1 MTVNDAELRKI
12 ASERRYVT
20 IVFVDL
26 VGYTQLSEQ
35 LDPEDLRVVQRR
47 YQQLT
52 LATMERYGGFV
63 ASYTGDGVLIFF
75 GYPIAR
81 SNDAERAARAALELM
96 ERLKT
101 LSTAVGDTIV
111 PQVAARAG
119 IHSGLVV
126 MEPTRLSGGSS
137 ELGAVGEAVNLAAR
151 LQAEAQPGAVV
162 ASREIVELTDG
173 LFEVDQLGPRP
184 IRGLSREVE
193 IFQINGE
200 RLGTTRRRDGMASGA
215 TVLAGREACLERILE
230 RWAVATTEKRSQ
242 FVLVAGDAGTGKTR
256 VISEICGH
264 PEFAKAAILSTY
276 CHELFASTPLYPV
289 ASFLW
294 ARAGLKFED
303 DDEARNDKIGALLS
317 EIGMNTPEN
326 NEIAASLL
334 GLAATGIREQFAP
347 APTLFKRKQFEFII
361 SVIARTARRQ
371 PTLVVIEDTHWLDP
385 SSAELLRELLASVG
399 SDPMLVIATTRPFPR
414 GEGLPQPDDSMTLE
428 PLSGEQCLAL
438 ARSIPG
444 ADTLPEEKI
453 ARAVAAAEGVPLFVE
468 QFVLSLID
476 EQVQAPNQ
484 SRRSDVPLLLAQM
497 MSERL
502 DRRPG
507 ARPIVQAA
515 ACIGRSFTPAF
526 LARILDEPVEEVI
539 EPIEA
544 LVEAEILLPRRFG
557 AEIRYEFRH
566 SLLQRIAHES
576 MLTRE
581 RRLIHNRILGLL
593 DRGGGSDIPLA
604 EVIAHHLTEAGR
616 FQEAVQAWL
625 QAGVSAS
632 HRSAHQEA
640 IEHIRRGLALLGKLP
655 DARAQAELE
664 LGLQTALIG
673 STTAAQG
680 PTSASLL
687 QCCERGLEL
696 CAGGALSSHAF
707 PFLFGK
713 FTFANCRGDIPAA
726 TTLAEGFLEQ
736 SEISQYE
743 SGKAIG
749 HRLVAM
755 MQLGQGEVLPAIEH
769 LEQSLI
775 AGGRDRSDA
784 SMFMFGQNTEI
795 HTKSLLSLAHFCRG
809 NIDESLQ
816 IGVEALR
823 SADALRHPHSA
834 AMPMSYVGGWVFGLS
849 NATDALLQE
858 AGRLVAL
865 SEQHRLQ
872 GFRAHGAAFLGWGL
886 CQKGDVARG
895 AAIMAQA
902 IAGFDSVGYVLSL
915 SGYLANL
922 AHAQLRLGQVEAAEA
937 TCRRALALM
946 SQSGNRWLEPELHR
960 IEALIA
966 AQSSASRQQ
975 EAEGLFRHAVQRAE
989 ALNAPVLEYRCLTS
1003 LRDHLG
1009 PDGLESEARLRLE
1022 TLSAFDTLPA
1032 RVVAAYRG
1040 DGASPAATRPA
1051 AG

>member
-1 MTVNDAELRKI
+1 MTVSEPDLRRI

-26 VGYTQLSEQ
+26 VGYTRLSEQ

-52 LATMERYGGFV
+52 LQTMERYGGFV

-81 SNDAERAARAALELM
+81 GNDAERAARAALELM

-101 LSTAVGDTIV
+101 LNTVVGDTVV
-111 PQVAARAG
+111 PEVTARAG
-119 IHSGLVV
+119 IHCGLVV

-173 LFEVDQLGPRP
+173 LFEVGQLGARP
-184 IRGLSREVE
+184 IRGLSREIE
-193 IFQINGE
+193 IFHIIGE
-200 RLGTTRRRDGMASGA
+200 RLGSTRRKDGMASGA

-230 RWAVATTEKRSQ
+230 RWNHATTEQRSQ
-242 FVLVAGDAGTGKTR
+242 FVLVSGDAGAGKTR
-256 VISEICGH
+256 VISEICSH
-264 PEFAKAAILSTY
+264 PEFAKAAILATY

-303 DDEARNDKIGALLS
+303 EDETRNDKIAALLS
-317 EIGMNTPEN
+317 EIGLNTPEN

-385 SSAELLRELLASVG
+385 SSAELLRELMASVADA
-399 SDPMLVIATTRPFPR
+399 SMLVIATTRPFPR
-414 GEGLPQPDDSMTLE
+414 GEKLPRPDDSMSLE
-428 PLSGEQCLAL
+428 PLSGEQCLML

-444 ADTLPEEKI
+444 ADLLPDEKI
-453 ARAVAAAEGVPLFVE
+453 AQAVAAAEGVPLFVE
-468 QFVLSLID
+468 QLVLSLID
-476 EQVQAPNQ
+476 EQVQAPHQ

-526 LARILDEPVEEVI
+526 LARILDSEIGNVI

-557 AEIRYEFRH
+557 VEIRYEFRH

-581 RRLIHNRILGLL
+581 RRLIHDRILHLL
-593 DRGGGSDIPLA
+593 DRGLGSDIPLP

-616 FQEAVQAWL
+616 FQEAAQAWL
-625 QAGVSAS
+625 QAGLNAS
-632 HRSAHQEA
+632 QRSAHPEA
-640 IEHIRRGLALLGKLP
+640 IEHIRRGLALLGKLR
-655 DARAQAELE
+655 DRQVQAEFE
-664 LGLQTALIG
+664 LNLQAALIG
-673 STTAAQG
+673 SITAAQG

-696 CAGGALSSHAF
+696 CAGREPSAHAF

-713 FTFANCRGDIPAA
+713 FTFANCRGDVPAA
-726 TTLAEGFLEQ
+726 TAMAEDFLKQ
-736 SEISQYE
+736 SNEVGYE
-743 SGKAIG
+743 AGKAIG
-749 HRLVAM
+749 HRLIGMVL
-755 MQLGQGEVLPAIEH
+755 LGQGQARQAAEH
-769 LEQSLI
+769 LERSLF
-775 AGGRDRSDA
+775 AGERDRSDA
-784 SMFMFGQNTEI
+784 STFMFGQNTEI
-795 HTKSLLSLAHFCRG
+795 HTKSLLSLAHFSLG
-809 NIDESLQ
+809 NIESSLRV
-816 IGVEALR
+816 GVEALR

-834 AMPMSYVGGWVFGLS
+834 AIPMSYVGGWVFGLS
-849 NATDALLQE
+849 NATDALMQE

-865 SEQHRLQ
+865 SEQHRLE

-886 CQKGDVARG
+886 CQKGDLARG
-895 AAIMAQA
+895 AAIMQQA
-902 IAGFDSVGYVLSL
+902 IAGFDSVDYVLSL

-922 AHAQLRLGQVEAAEA
+922 AHAQLRLGQVDAAEA
-937 TCRRALALM
+937 TCQRALDLM
-946 SQSGNRWLEPELHR
+946 SRSGNCWLEPELHR
-960 IEALIA
+960 IAALIA
-966 AQSSASRQQ
+966 EQGPAARRQ
-975 EAEGLFRHAVQRAE
+975 EAPGMFRQAVQRARD
-989 ALNAPVLEYRCLTS
+989 LNAPVFEYRCLIS

-1009 PDGLESEARLRLE
+1009 SAGLDDDMATRLAD
-1022 TLSAFDTLPA
+1022 LSSFGELPE
-1032 RVVAAYRG
+1032 RVAAAYRLN
-1040 DGASPAATRPA
+1040 GARPA
-1051 AG
+1051 AA

>member
-1 MTVNDAELRKI
+1 MTVSDPDLRKI

-75 GYPIAR
+75 GYPTAR
-81 SNDAERAARAALELM
+81 DNDAERAARAALELM

-101 LSTAVGDTIV
+101 LNTTVGDTVV
-111 PQVAARAG
+111 PTVTARAG

-162 ASREIVELTDG
+162 ATREIVELTDG
-173 LFEVDQLGPRP
+173 LFEVGQLGARP
-184 IRGLSREVE
+184 IRGLSREIEV
-193 IFQINGE
+193 FQIVGE
-200 RLGTTRRRDGMASGA
+200 RLGTTRRKDGVASGA

-230 RWAVATTEKRSQ
+230 RWAVAQTEKRAQ
-242 FVLVAGDAGTGKTR
+242 FVVVKGDAGAGKTR
-256 VISEICGH
+256 VISEICAH
-264 PEFAKAAILSTY
+264 PELAKAAILATY

-294 ARAGLKFED
+294 ARADLKFED
-303 DDEARNDKIGALLS
+303 DDAARNQKIATLLS
-317 EIGMNTPEN
+317 EISMNSPEN
-326 NEIAASLL
+326 YEIAASLL

-385 SSAELLRELLASVG
+385 SSAELLRELMASVA
-399 SDPMLVIATTRPFPR
+399 SEQILVVATARPFPP
-414 GEGLPQPDDSMTLE
+414 GEKLPPPDDSMSLE
-428 PLSGEQCLAL
+428 PLSSEQCLTL
-438 ARSIPG
+438 AHSIPG
-444 ADTLPEEKI
+444 AELLPKEKI
-453 ARAVAAAEGVPLFVE
+453 AQAVAAAEGVPLFIE

-476 EQVQAPNQ
+476 EQVQAPQQN
-484 SRRSDVPLLLAQM
+484 RRSDVPLLLAQL

-526 LARILDEPVEEVI
+526 LAAILGSDTATVI

-544 LVEAEILLPRRFG
+544 LVEAEILLPRRVG
-557 AEIRYEFRH
+557 ADIRYEFRH
-566 SLLQRIAHES
+566 ALLQRIAHES

-581 RRLIHNRILGLL
+581 RRLIHDRILDLL
-593 DRGGGSDIPLA
+593 DRGHGSDIPLP

-616 FQEAVQAWL
+616 FQEAVRAWL
-625 QAGVSAS
+625 QAGMSAGQ
-632 HRSAHQEA
+632 RSAHPEA
-640 IEHIRRGLALLGKLP
+640 IEHARRGLALVGKLKDP
-655 DARAQAELE
+655 PAQAELE
-664 LGLQTALIG
+664 LSLQAALMG
-673 STTAAQG
+673 SITAAQG
-680 PTSASLL
+680 PTSPALL

-696 CAGGALSSHAF
+696 CAGAGASGHAF

-726 TTLAEGFLEQ
+726 TTLAEGFLRQ

-743 SGKAIG
+743 AGKAIG

-755 MQLGQGEVLPAIEH
+755 MRLGGGDAQPAIEH
-769 LEQSLI
+769 LENSLL
-775 AGGRDRSDA
+775 AGARDRSPA
-784 SMFMFGQNTEI
+784 STFMFGQNTEI
-795 HTKSLLSLAHFCRG
+795 HTKSLLSLAQFCSG
-809 NIDESLQ
+809 NIADSLR
-816 IGVEALR
+816 IGIEALR

-849 NATDALLQE
+849 GATDLLLQE

-865 SEQHRLQ
+865 SEQHRLE

-886 CQKGDVARG
+886 SLKGDVARG

-922 AHAQLRLGQVEAAEA
+922 AHAQLKLGQVEAAEA
-937 TCRRALALM
+937 TCRRALDLM
-946 SQSGNRWLEPELHR
+946 SRSGNCWLEPELRR

-966 AQSSASRQQ
+966 AQGPENRQRA
-975 EAEGLFRHAVQRAE
+975 AEGLFRHAAGRAS
-989 ALNAPVLEYRCLTS
+989 ALNAPVLEHRCLGS
-1003 LRDHLG
+1003 LREHLG
-1009 PDGLESEARLRLE
+1009 HDRLDGATQARLAE
-1022 TLSAFDTLPA
+1022 LSGYGDLPA
-1032 RVVAAYRG
+1032 QVMAAYRG
-1040 DGASPAATRPA
+1040 DGAASAS